1 VFEIAIKMLFCL
13 LIVALI
19 GALIGFLIGRI
30 LKCKETSVKEKDI
43 KPFDDLKEEDEKIL
57 KSMFL
62 KPKVQKAEIKKVV
75 ENDKK
80 KVDNSDAKT
89 LLNMAK
95 QESDLEIKKSKKS
108 KKSKELNFL
117 DTPRNGKSDDLKEI
131 SGIGLKLEKV
141 LNDLGIYHFDQIASW
156 GEKELDWIDEH
167 LNTLKAK
174 AMRENWIEQAKILA
188 EGGMIE
194 FSKIVEKDEIDR

>member
-1 VFEIAIKMLFCL
+1 MLFCL

>member
-1 VFEIAIKMLFCL
+1 MLFCL

-117 DTPRNGKSDDLKEI
+117 DAPRNGKSDDLKEI

>member
-117 DTPRNGKSDDLKEI
+117 DAPRNGKSDDLKEI

>member
-1 VFEIAIKMLFCL
+1 MFEIAIKMLFCL